1 MFLKKAISA
10 LEVESLQLCFSS
22 ERNARAQFGKGG
34 EQCQFTVLGRSEELR
49 GAEGRTGFRMHFKT
63 MQVLVSFPVAL
74 IKSSDKGNLRR
85 EGFILAHCSRVHHD
99 RKSGGRTLK

>member
-49 GAEGRTGFRMHFKT
+49 GELK
-63 MQVLVSFPVAL
+63 
-74 IKSSDKGNLRR
+74 D
-85 EGFILAHCSRVHHD
+85 ELASEC
-99 RKSGGRTLK
+99 TLKRCRF